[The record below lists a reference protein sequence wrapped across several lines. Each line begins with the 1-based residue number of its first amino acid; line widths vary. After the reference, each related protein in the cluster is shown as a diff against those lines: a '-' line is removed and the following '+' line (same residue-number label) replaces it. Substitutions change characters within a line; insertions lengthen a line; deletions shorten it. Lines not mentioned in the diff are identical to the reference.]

1 MSLNYYL
8 FCRNSYDKIIKELDY
23 IISTLEEIDVYKEEE
38 EEEAQTNPDIILA
51 NQHHDKLF
59 FSSRKQ
65 HMQLLRDT
73 YNKIIETMCNHTFI
87 KDTIDISPD
96 RTQNIR
102 YCSICEYTD
111 PNY

>member
-23 IISTLEEIDVYKEEE
+23 IISALEEIDVYKEEE
-38 EEEAQTNPDIILA
+38 EESQTNPYIILD
-51 NQHHDKLF
+51 NQSHDKVF

-73 YNKIIETMCNHTFI
+73 YNKKIEEMCNHTFI
-87 KDTIDISPD
+87 KDTIDITPD
-96 RTQNIR
+96 RSQNIK

-111 PNY
+111 PN

>member
-23 IISTLEEIDVYKEEE
+23 IISVIEEIDEYKQKEEE
-38 EEEAQTNPDIILA
+38 SQTNPDIILA
-51 NQHHDKLF
+51 NQTHDKLF

-73 YNKIIETMCNHTFI
+73 YNKIIEEICNHTFI

-96 RTQNIR
+96 ISQNIS

-111 PNY
+111 LN